1 MDKKDNNRQN
11 VILSLMVMAILLIA
25 ELYVMIH
32 MAGSMVPLII
42 VTILFLGSAYFFG
55 KAILKEIH
63 DSNTKVEEQYE
74 AMAKSGKAS
83 YLLLKKTIEQLE
95 EMDGKA
101 KTPADDIITAQKAI
115 AKVTI
120 SRNKENTDALMNSN
134 DKVLEKIFDFEEN
147 LGNNQSS
154 LLDRQRQLM
163 DDSMKELMI
172 KQQEM
177 TSTMKAMEESIKSE
191 LLQAMSNMQIAQPQE
206 SINDINVEEPELAIE
221 DIDLGEP
228 ELAMEDID
236 LGEPELSMEDIDL
249 GESEQAIEDID
260 FVDNLGLTDTID
272 LGLSEDLA
280 LDESIDLGEPSI
292 SADIDLGIDLLLEEE
307 EPLMEEA
314 SAVEPE
320 FVEPE
325 FAEPE
330 FAAEEDTGM
339 PDLSDP
345 NKLMTP
351 DEIAALIAK
360 M

>member
-1 MDKKDNNRQN
+1 MDKNDTFTPQEKKNNNHQM
-11 VILSLMVMAILLIA
+11 VIILLMVMAALLIA

-95 EMDGKA
+95 EMDGNA
-101 KTPADDIITAQKAI
+101 KTPAEDIITAQKAI

-147 LGNNQSS
+147 LGNNQSN

-177 TSTMKAMEESIKSE
+177 TSTMKAMEESIKNE
-191 LLQAMSNMQIAQPQE
+191 LLQAMSNMQMPQPQE
-206 SINDINVEEPELAIE
+206 PIQSIDLGEPELAMEEINLGEPELAIE
-221 DIDLGEP
+221 EIDLGEP

-249 GESEQAIEDID
+249 GESEQSIKDID
-260 FVDNLGLTDTID
+260 FVDNLGITDTID
-272 LGLSEDLA
+272 LGFSEDIGLSEDLT
-280 LDESIDLGEPSI
+280 LDETIDLGEP
-292 SADIDLGIDLLLEEE
+292 
-307 EPLMEEA
+307 
-314 SAVEPE
+314 E
-320 FVEPE
+320 F
-325 FAEPE
+325 
-330 FAAEEDTGM
+330 AEEDTEM
-339 PDLSDP
+339 PDFSDP

>member
-1 MDKKDNNRQN
+1 MNKKDNNRQN
-11 VILSLMVMAILLIA
+11 VILSLMVMAVLLIA

-63 DSNTKVEEQYE
+63 DSNAKVEEQYE

-95 EMDGKA
+95 EMDGNA

-147 LGNNQSS
+147 LGNNQSN

-191 LLQAMSNMQIAQPQE
+191 LLQAMNNMQKAQPQE
-206 SINDINVEEPELAIE
+206 SINDINLGEPELAIE

-236 LGEPELSMEDIDL
+236 LGEPE
-249 GESEQAIEDID
+249 QAIEDIE
-260 FVDNLGLTDTID
+260 FVDNLGMTDTMD
-272 LGLSEDLA
+272 LGLSEDSGFSEDLA
-280 LDESIDLGEPSI
+280 LDETIDLGEPSI
-292 SADIDLGIDLLLEEE
+292 SADIDLGIDLLSEEESLVE
-307 EPLMEEA
+307 EPLMEEP
-314 SAVEPE
+314 SA
-320 FVEPE
+320 
-325 FAEPE
+325 AEPE
-330 FAAEEDTGM
+330 FAEEDTGM